1 MAKTV
6 IGLCDD
12 PRQAQHIVQ
21 ALVDDGFR
29 REDIRTLT
37 RQEEASVG
45 TLSACGIPEAET
57 HEYAEGLR
65 RGGCGPRRRGR

>member
-6 IGLCDD
+6 IGLFED

-29 REDIRTLT
+29 R
-37 RQEEASVG
+37 
-45 TLSACGIPEAET
+45 
-57 HEYAEGLR
+57 
-65 RGGCGPRRRGR
+65 

>member
-6 IGLCDD
+6 IGLFDNL
-12 PRQAQHIVQ
+12 REAQPIVQ

-37 RQEEASVG
+37 SPEEASVG
-45 TLSACGIPEAET
+45 TLSAYGVPEAEAQA
-57 HEYAEGLR
+57 YADAV
-65 RGGCGPRRRGR
+65 